1 MEKLFFVFTIIG
13 LVSFGCTKID
23 NDTPSVKKVGVI
35 DGSFEA
41 QLQQGLGHILTSC
54 PVIVPTDL

>member
-41 QLQQGLGHILTSC
+41 Q
-54 PVIVPTDL
+54 